1 MEIKHYFYDCKK
13 IYNEKAQWVQPAE
26 TTQSERQEEREHER
40 YGLIDLFIMK
50 TNVDELN
57 CSEL

>member
-13 IYNEKAQWVQPAE
+13 IYNGRAQWVQPAE
-26 TTQSERQEEREHER
+26 TTQSERQEEN
-40 YGLIDLFIMK
+40 FIMK
-50 TNVDELN
+50 TNADELN